1 LNDELIIE
9 IANEQS
15 ACEADETRIRDVV
28 AEILAAEGVAAG
40 QISVAL
46 VDDATIHEVN
56 RQHLNHDYPTDVI
69 SFVFDR
75 DGARLEG
82 EVVASGDTASSVAK
96 DLGWPAEN
104 ELLLYVVHGTLH
116 LVGYDDQSETDR
128 KEMRAAEAHF
138 LARFGMVVPWQ
149 DRQDEE

>member
-1 LNDELIIE
+1 MNDELIIE

-15 ACEADETRIRDVV
+15 ACAIQETLIREVV
-28 AEILAAEGVAAG
+28 AEILSGEGVAGG

-46 VDDATIHEVN
+46 VDDPTIHEVN

-75 DGARLEG
+75 DGTSLDG
-82 EVVASGDTASSVAK
+82 EVIASADTACATAK

-116 LVGYDDQSETDR
+116 LVGYDDQTESDR
-128 KEMRAAEAHF
+128 EEMRGREAHY
-138 LARFGMVVPWQ
+138 LARFGMTAPWQ
-149 DRQDEE
+149 DAEE